1 MFKGTKQ
8 FCVDFKR
15 ELCDI
20 EDVSIEFLWSYLDEA
35 WHSFPSISDKK
46 DCHLCTSIKFVG
58 IGVKRKVL
66 KEVKKVDCRIE
77 SLDER
82 WHKLFNLIMFIQH
95 NSTLRNH
102 VLSNNN
108 FL

>member
-8 FCVDFKR
+8 FRVDFKR
-15 ELCDI
+15 ALRDI
-20 EDVSIEFLWSYLDEA
+20 EDVSIEFLWYYLDEV

-66 KEVKKVDCRIE
+66 TQSKN
-77 SLDER
+77 
-82 WHKLFNLIMFIQH
+82 FYA
-95 NSTLRNH
+95 TL
-102 VLSNNN
+102 
-108 FL
+108 